1 MMILAAAVLSFSELV
16 AHPVRLKPELEGVH
30 PRVFV
35 TAARLETLRE
45 RSRTTYREEW
55 SRVLANVTVLSSD
68 PPPPPGPQE
77 RRSQNNAAYAIAQGS
92 LVYAIEKKPHYL
104 EATKRWLLAAV
115 DYEPWGYTYYKPNVD
130 LAAGHLLYAIG
141 WSYDLLYHD
150 LTEEERTRVRA
161 SLERHADLLYDYFAP
176 AGSKKF
182 NFTQNHN
189 FIPTSGLAVT
199 ALALM
204 GESANAPKWA
214 ALARAHHHRAGELLS
229 PDGYYYEGFEYWI
242 FSAPWL
248 VHFLDA
254 WEHATGESLWDRDIF
269 RNWKLYV
276 AHSVLPNGH
285 DVADFGDIW
294 EGPLTRART
303 GKEYDRVYPGGR
315 LQSNYNVLYGVA
327 RHFRDSEAQAVADR
341 LRASGHGNLEE
352 YWSLLWREPDLSP
365 APMTRIPLFH
375 HFKDTGVVFNRT
387 SWKED
392 ARVFVFRAG
401 PPEGHRALALQPQY
415 PEWRPSTG
423 HAHPDANSFIL
434 YANGQYLTG
443 DTGYAGLP
451 QARHH
456 NTITVDGVGQ
466 GIEGNHDV
474 WQGMSREALAGI
486 RITAASRTRIIGEAA
501 DAYPSQAGL
510 DRFTREVRFDSQGSI
525 VLHDRIETRGPKKIQ
540 WHLNADTPFSRLGK
554 VYVANGIEVAVRRPQ
569 GATFETAT
577 LYLTAPGRPGSI
589 VEGVVEPRGHQL
601 VVSAPPARR
610 FDFRVVLRMRQ
621 SAPGD

>member
-1 MMILAAAVLSFSELV
+1 MLILAAAVLSFSELV
-16 AHPVRLKPELEGVH
+16 VQPVHLKPELEGIH

-35 TAARLETLRE
+35 TAARLETLRA
-45 RSRTTYREEW
+45 RSRTTHREEW

-104 EATKRWLLAAV
+104 EATRRWLLAAI

-150 LTEEERTRVRA
+150 LTEEERKRIRA

-176 AGSKKF
+176 AGSKQF
-182 NFTQNHN
+182 SFTQNHN
-189 FIPTSGLAVT
+189 FIPTSGLAVA

-254 WEHATGESLWDRDIF
+254 WEHATGESLWERDIF

-341 LRASGHGNLEE
+341 LRAFGHSNLEE
-352 YWSLLWREPDLSP
+352 YWSLLWRDPELSA

-375 HFKDTGVVFNRT
+375 HFKDSGVVFNRT
-387 SWKED
+387 SWNED

-401 PPEGHRALALQPQY
+401 PPEGHRALTLRPLY

-423 HAHPDANSFIL
+423 HAHPDANSFVL
-434 YANGQYLTG
+434 YANGKYLTG

-456 NTITVDGVGQ
+456 NTITAGGIGQ

-501 DAYPSQAGL
+501 AAYPAQAGL
-510 DRFTREVRFDSQGSI
+510 ERFTREVTFDSSGSI
-525 VLHDRIETRGPKKIQ
+525 VLHDRIETREPKKIQ
-540 WHLNADTPFSRLGK
+540 WHLNADTPFSKRGK
-554 VYVANGIEVAVRRPQ
+554 VYVANGMEVAVRQPQ
-569 GATFETAT
+569 GATFETT
-577 LYLTAPGRPGSI
+577 ILYLTAPGRPGSI
-589 VEGVVEPRGHQL
+589 VEGAVEPRGHQL

-610 FDFRVVLRMRQ
+610 FDFRVVLRMPR